1 MINSITYAGKEQK
14 MEFQPA
20 KPSLEFLF
28 RASVSLGT
36 VVHASKVPLGKR
48 RFIPITGGL
57 FDGKKLSGDILPGGG
72 DWQLMREDGSAIIH
86 ARYTLHTKDDAL
98 IYVENKGIRR
108 GNPEVL
114 AQLIRGE
121 IVDPSQYYFR
131 TTPQF
136 ETGASRYTWLNDIIG
151 ICSGMRLADAVI
163 IDFYEIL

>member
-1 MINSITYAGKEQK
+1 
-14 MEFQPA
+14 MEFQPT

-36 VVHASKVPLGKR
+36 VVYASKVPLGER
-48 RFIPITGGL
+48 RFIPITGGS
-57 FDGKKLSGDILPGGG
+57 FSGKKLSGDILPGGG
-72 DWQLMREDGSAIIH
+72 DWQLVREDGSAILS

-114 AQLIRGE
+114 AQLTGHE

-131 TTPQF
+131 TIPQF
-136 ETGASRYTWLNDIIG
+136 ETGASWYAWLNNIIAL
-151 ICSGMRLADAVI
+151 CSGMRLADSVI
-163 IDFYEIL
+163 IDFYKIL